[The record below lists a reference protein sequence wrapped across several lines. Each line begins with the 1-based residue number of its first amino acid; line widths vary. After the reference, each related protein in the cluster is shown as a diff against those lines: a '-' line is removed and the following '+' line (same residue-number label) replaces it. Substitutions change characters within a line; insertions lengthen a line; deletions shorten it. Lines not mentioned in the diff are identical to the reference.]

1 MIHFF
6 FNLLFSYYRNH
17 TQYISSFLS
26 ISPGEMNTVKDQ
38 PNSKDVR
45 IFAAKARDGT
55 KNTLHVRHTPF
66 CDGSHYLSIMQM
78 AEQEIV
84 MQLFFF
90 VFRMLQTW
98 PLITHTGLQKR
109 ADQDMLLQTARASW
123 RIKKSLQVLCSML
136 RRLWQT
142 NANFYSNSFIYVH
155 VRRYCCRGSN
165 RSDSSCCTGSSIY
178 LQMAEERSRIHSGPV
193 EGFRWLSLTKEG
205 SGYYL
210 NVHMI
215 ENSHTNVWFVR
226 QMFPWSHG
234 PVLGPWTFTSGP
246 LGNWKLNNNDIIS

>member
-1 MIHFF
+1 MFNHYKMIMIHFF

-142 NANFYSNSFIYVH
+142 NTLRIFILTHSFMFMYAGIVAGGVIGVTVAAALAAVFIYKWQKKD
-155 VRRYCCRGSN
+155 RGY
-165 RSDSSCCTGSSIY
+165 I
-178 LQMAEERSRIHSGPV
+178 
-193 EGFRWLSLTKEG
+193 
-205 SGYYL
+205 
-210 NVHMI
+210 
-215 ENSHTNVWFVR
+215 
-226 QMFPWSHG
+226 
-234 PVLGPWTFTSGP
+234 LGQ
-246 LGNWKLNNNDIIS
+246 